1 MFSSPYY
8 CSHELTPNGCL
19 WRGDTLVILDT
30 HLSDGLFQCSELLS
44 LAASIKNVLRYML
57 LKCFKRSEDNAYK
70 HINFELLK
78 AAFQYITRK
87 VKACQ
92 GCIKDKLHNEK
103 SKLHL

>member
-8 CSHELTPNGCL
+8 CSHELIPNGCL

-30 HLSDGLFQCSELLS
+30 HLSDGLLQCSELLS
-44 LAASIKNVLRYML
+44 LAASIKNVLRYMF

-78 AAFQYITRK
+78 AVFQYITRK

-92 GCIKDKLHNEK
+92 GKVYV
-103 SKLHL
+103 